1 MHKGKLNITIDTDL
15 IEYVKAYAEQQRTSV
30 SEIISQF
37 ILYLK
42 RTKENDPTDT
52 ILSDPDFS
60 ESLFLTIEKIRTGK
74 AKWHRYDEVFS

>member
-1 MHKGKLNITIDTDL
+1 MNKGKINITIDTDL
-15 IEYVKAYAEQQRTSV
+15 IEYMKGYAQEQRTSV

-37 ILYLK
+37 ILNLK
-42 RTKENDPTDT
+42 RVRENDPTDI

-60 ESLFLTIEKIRTGK
+60 KSLFQTIEKIKTGK

>member
-1 MHKGKLNITIDTDL
+1 MNKGKINITIDTDL
-15 IEYVKAYAEQQRTSV
+15 IEYMKGYAQEQRTSV

-37 ILYLK
+37 ILNLK
-42 RTKENDPTDT
+42 RVRENDPTDI

-60 ESLFLTIEKIRTGK
+60 KSLFQAIEKIKTGK